1 VPLASSTDD
10 CDDDIGWI
18 SILLTKEST
27 DFVVVVAA
35 AGAAVGCENSTLK
48 A

>member
-1 VPLASSTDD
+1 MPLASSTDD

-35 AGAAVGCENSTLK
+35 AAGCENSTLK